1 MYKAINLEIIYLYIV
16 INNYLNKPSKNN
28 QRKLYDFFEGNTL
41 FDKKVFYIAKNIL
54 ENSYKLETLYDLTKK
69 DIIHLKKFKEVLD
82 FYSIIVYTTVPTR
95 RELLCNILSKFVVPE
110 NTT

>member
-54 ENSYKLETLYDLTKK
+54 ENS
-69 DIIHLKKFKEVLD
+69 
-82 FYSIIVYTTVPTR
+82 
-95 RELLCNILSKFVVPE
+95 
-110 NTT
+110 